1 MGAGSARCGTGHDT
15 KVLDAVSTGMPS
27 GRHDGGIS
35 AEDEPNDDWDDDLE
49 PGAIALPLRAVV
61 PLDDGTFYVNLPPV
75 FRSVLHQAVDDLR
88 HRIVMGDDSTRRL
101 FPTAYPDDPA
111 LDAEYRRLMGDELL
125 RSRFG
130 ALDAVTESLDNE
142 VLDAD
147 QANAWLQAMNALRLA
162 FGTELGVDHDEWE
175 LAEDDPRLALYD
187 LYTYLGHLVGSI
199 IDALRHD
206 DGTT

>member
-1 MGAGSARCGTGHDT
+1 M
-15 KVLDAVSTGMPS
+15 LDAVSTGMPS

-35 AEDEPNDDWDDDLE
+35 AEDEPNDDWDDDWDDDLE

-88 HRIVMGDDSTRRL
+88 HRIVMGDDSTLTVPDGLPRRPRTRRRV
-101 FPTAYPDDPA
+101 PTPDGRRAAPVA
-111 LDAEYRRLMGDELL
+111 LRCARRRDRVTRQRGARCRPGQCLAPGDECVAPGVRHRARCRPRRVGARRG
-125 RSRFG
+125 RS
-130 ALDAVTESLDNE
+130 A
-142 VLDAD
+142 
-147 QANAWLQAMNALRLA
+147 
-162 FGTELGVDHDEWE
+162 
-175 LAEDDPRLALYD
+175 LALYD
-187 LYTYLGHLVGSI
+187 LYTYLGYLVGSI